1 MFIIVDI
8 ILQCRNCFPKISGFN
23 WSVLH
28 MVYEITVKMQQYTMK
43 CLLGGPEVST
53 SLWFWLG

>member
-8 ILQCRNCFPKISGFN
+8 ILQCRNCFPKISCLN

-28 MVYEITVKMQQYTMK
+28 MVLNYSKNATIHHKMYFR
-43 CLLGGPEVST
+43 ES
-53 SLWFWLG
+53 